1 MPKQLLADR
10 YQGGH
15 AGIFSGYANMASQYD
30 DLINFSIG
38 DPDLSCDEGII
49 RAAFDDAMAGYT
61 HYTPASGYPE
71 LRQAIAR
78 SYKEDYG
85 LDFSADEVFICASA
99 SHGLLLVLEAIL
111 NPGEEVILI
120 APYFSSYAGQVK
132 LARGVPVECSSTY
145 EEGFQVNIERLE
157 ACVTERTRAII
168 LNTPCNPTGVC
179 LSRENMAA
187 LAEFAKR
194 RDLIVIADDIYTI
207 FSYGE
212 PFVPMVSLP
221 GMRERTVTLNSF
233 SKNYLM
239 TGWRIGSILAPPAF
253 IDAVREINEGVIYCA
268 PSISQRA
275 ALYALEHRNEICPP
289 IAAEYKKRLEYAAA
303 RINAIPKMH
312 VLTPPGGTFYL
323 FVDIRDTGLT
333 SEECCMR
340 ILHEAHVLT
349 IPGSGFGACGEGF
362 LRLACTID
370 SKHMGEAFD
379 RIAAMPL
386 FRN

>member
-1 MPKQLLADR
+1 MSRALLADR
-10 YQGGH
+10 YQGIH
-15 AGIFSGYANMASQYD
+15 AGLFSGYANMASQFD

-38 DPDLSCDEGII
+38 DPDLACDEGII
-49 RAAFDDAMAGYT
+49 NAAFADAKAGYT

-71 LRQAIAR
+71 LRRAIAE
-78 SYKEDYG
+78 SYKEDYD
-85 LDFSADEVFICASA
+85 LDFTADEVFICASA

-111 NPGEEVILI
+111 NPGEEVLLI

-132 LARGVPVECSSTY
+132 LARGVPVEVDTTF
-145 EEGFQVNIERLE
+145 EEGFQVNVERLE
-157 ACVTERTRAII
+157 AAVTPRTRAII

-187 LAEFAKR
+187 LADFAKR
-194 RDLIVIADDIYTI
+194 HDLIVVADDIYTI

-212 PFVPMVSLP
+212 PFLPIVSLP

-239 TGWRIGSILAPPAF
+239 TGWRIGSILAPAPF
-253 IDAVREINEGVIYCA
+253 IDAVREINEGIIYCA

-275 ALYALEHRNEICPP
+275 ALYALRHRSEICPP
-289 IAAEYKKRLEYAAA
+289 IAAEYKKRLNYCAE

-323 FVDIRDTGLT
+323 FVDVRETGLS
-333 SEECCMR
+333 SEEVVMR
-340 ILHEAHVLT
+340 LLHEAHVLT
-349 IPGSGFGACGEGF
+349 IPGSGFGKCGEGF

-370 SKHMGEAFD
+370 NEKAGEAFD
-379 RIAAMPL
+379 RIAKMPL
-386 FRN
+386 FQK